1 MLARNRAIVQ
11 ILCVGRTLRDR
22 PLHLW
27 MCNPI
32 ARLSLRN
39 HPRINGMHHSRGTH
53 EGNSFPYPPPDY
65 P

>member
-27 MCNPI
+27 MCNPM
-32 ARLSLRN
+32 ARPILSN
-39 HPRINGMHHSRGTH
+39 YPRINGMHRLRSMHK
-53 EGNSFPYPPPDY
+53 GNKFPYLPPDC